1 MKPIISQSLQCLL
14 ILTILLTTSSHY
26 VTAQSGVPLTG
37 TPIPEMESYDRIISN
52 LMTKYNVPGGSV
64 AVVKDGRL
72 VFAHGYGYADK
83 EANQLVQP
91 DSLFRIASV

>member
-1 MKPIISQSLQCLL
+1 MKRIISQGLQCLL
-14 ILTILLTTSSHY
+14 TLIILLTTSSHKA
-26 VTAQSGVPLTG
+26 TAQSGVPLTG

-72 VFAHGYGYADK
+72 VFAHGYGYGCTG
-83 EANQLVQP
+83 V
-91 DSLFRIASV
+91 